1 MTGDM
6 LSDIC
11 FYQPFNRLNNNIVSA
26 AKIIITTKRIQNKKH
41 KKKRINKKWAK
52 RYGYTE
58 YEMQE
63 KGKLIFKDGYVYMTH
78 DDFELLKKSFET
90 SSYCENRTY
99 DL

>member
-11 FYQPFNRLNNNIVSA
+11 FYRSNNSVSA
-26 AKIIITTKRIQNKKH
+26 VEIIITTKRTQNKKH

-58 YEMQE
+58 YEIQE
-63 KGKLIFKDGYVYMTH
+63 KGKFIFKDGYVYMTRS
-78 DDFELLKKSFET
+78 DFELLKKS
-90 SSYCENRTY
+90 
-99 DL
+99 L

>member
-1 MTGDM
+1 MTGSI
-6 LSDIC
+6 LPDI
-11 FYQPFNRLNNNIVSA
+11 
-26 AKIIITTKRIQNKKH
+26 KIIITTKRIQNKKH

-52 RYGYTE
+52 RYGYIE

-63 KGKLIFKDGYVYMTH
+63 KGKFIFLDDCVYMTH